1 MCMEQGT
8 QQQQKQIKNA
18 QVQEQRGQQE
28 QAQAHQEDYM
38 ARYFERNGNP
48 HAQDARKA
56 YLEQTAH
63 MQDTAQLGKKSF
75 KSNTKEKKLR
85 NERIDRAKLM
95 TDRATAYTLDVYD
108 QMKEVCEKRQER
120 KEARSRRAEEK
131 VYILK
136 TLGNLPRDTTEQQ
149 AAFLF
154 RMREV
159 DSHIYSPEMFLTSNI
174 HSKEN
179 FMKYHTWIEA
189 YDELIEEYQR
199 DQDAYAVYAE
209 DIEGLVTH
217 LGPVIDA
224 LRHRLQVYC
233 EQNRVSLNGEIL
245 DETAESAHLGD
256 NDVTDWFEK
265 VRVFNQW
272 KHHFNMSGGPL
283 TDEERESFREMRE
296 EAGRQENL
304 QNRQNVRL
312 QRTRDEAVSTPSDL
326 LERRSRQELR
336 RLNRR
341 LHEAGLTDVAKTV
354 HAYVVGTRYAVGYTE
369 ERKRL
374 KKAIAA
380 VKAALAKETN
390 ANARQALTN
399 IRNYFDNMTNG
410 TLVIPEGAQIL
421 DCTRKKLEETGGD
434 GGGSTRN
441 AMIRGV
447 MHWSEQKDTP
457 LFSHEA
463 VTNDLK
469 QRLVSN
475 CYMVASTCGLVNLD
489 PALLKE
495 CIKDNGDGTVTVRL
509 YEKVEVQKEETTEDP
524 EDLGDDEVIDEK
536 QTEARNDLDDW
547 EIFDENELEN
557 YEGKEYEYRPVY
569 IKVTKEIPR
578 IAGADALSAGA
589 LWMQMI
595 EKACAYLGRNGRTG
609 YQSLWYG
616 EGGLFLE
623 RLLGIPREVVQKN
636 TQQEQDAL
644 FEGICHATENRIVYH
659 AGTYNQKNASGN
671 GNPNDTDGL
680 NAGHAYAV
688 LGGKVEN
695 GQRYVLLRNTY
706 STHSLQYKEDGGRET
721 TGSLLSVS
729 SDETY
734 GQFYITFEE
743 FVRDFST
750 VSFTDLKKYNNH

>member
-1 MCMEQGT
+1 MCKEQGV
-8 QQQQKQIKNA
+8 QQQQQQMQNA
-18 QVQEQRGQQE
+18 QMHMQQDQ
-28 QAQAHQEDYM
+28 QAQAEVHQEDYM
-38 ARYFERNGNP
+38 ARYLQRNGGQR
-48 HAQDARKA
+48 AQDARKT

-209 DIEGLVTH
+209 DIQGLVEH

-304 QNRQNVRL
+304 QNIQDVQL
-312 QRTRDEAVSTPSDL
+312 QRTREEATSTNSDL
-326 LERRSRQELR
+326 QEQASRQELR
-336 RLNRR
+336 RLNRQ
-341 LHEAGLTDVAKTV
+341 LYEAGLKDVAKTV

-380 VKAALAKETN
+380 VNAALAKETN
-390 ANARQALTN
+390 ADAAQALTN
-399 IRNYFDNMTNG
+399 IRDYFNRMTNG
-410 TLVIPEGAQIL
+410 TLQIPVDTPANQIMDFSETKLKEEGL
-421 DCTRKKLEETGGD
+421 DGA
-434 GGGSTRN
+434 GSTRN
-441 AMIRGV
+441 SLIQGV
-447 MHWSEQKDTP
+447 SHWSDQSDTP
-457 LFSHEA
+457 LFSHEPT
-463 VTNDLK
+463 VNDLK

-475 CYMVASTCGLVNLD
+475 CYMVASVTGLVELN
-489 PALLKE
+489 PAKLKE
-495 CIKDNGDGTVTVRL
+495 CIRDNRNGTVTVRL
-509 YEKVEVQKEETTEDP
+509 YVPQNQLTDQPNQEIEAEDVDGFAVIGEEEINQANED
-524 EDLGDDEVIDEK
+524 
-536 QTEARNDLDDW
+536 A
-547 EIFDENELEN
+547 ELV
-557 YEGKEYEYRPVY
+557 PVY
-569 IKVTKEIPR
+569 VTIKKEIPR

-595 EKACAYLGRNGRTG
+595 EKACAYVGRNGMKG
-609 YQSLWYG
+609 YKSLWYG
-616 EGGLFLE
+616 EGGEFLR
-623 RLLGIPREVVQKN
+623 RLLKIAPELDYSKGITSEEDIEAMKDTLFQNICTARERNVIYN
-636 TQQEQDAL
+636 
-644 FEGICHATENRIVYH
+644 
-659 AGTYNQKNASGN
+659 AGSSQRSV
-671 GNPNDTDGL
+671 DGL
-680 NAGHAYAV
+680 NSGHAYSV

-695 GQRYVLLRNTY
+695 GQRYVLLRNPY
-706 STHSLQYKEDGGRET
+706 STHSLQYDENGNRSMTGG
-721 TGSLLSVS
+721 LLSAG

-734 GQFYITFEE
+734 GQFYMEFEE
-743 FVRDFST
+743 FIN
-750 VSFTDLKKYNNH
+750 SFDKVTHTNLNNAPQN